1 MEPLFEAEYVMT
13 EAVYIK
19 FNRIH
24 FRSHALFPLSISM
37 GCVLSAFSLLGMVS
51 GYYGGEGFTPADFLV
66 YGVFFFLGV
75 LLILLSFRLPDAMAK
90 SVARTMRGRMGQ
102 PQTIRFFPGEYVE
115 YTPRGE
121 EHTSYTLLYRVVE
134 TDRMFLL
141 YQSKVQANIVLK
153 ACLTRGT
160 PEGLTAFLRGACR
173 APYKRIYM

>member
-1 MEPLFEAEYVMT
+1 MEPLFEAEYVMS

-24 FRSHALFPLSISM
+24 FRSHASFPLLISS

-51 GYYGGEGFTPADFLV
+51 GYYDGKVFNLSDFLV

-75 LLILLSFRLPDAMAK
+75 LLILLAFLLPDAMAK
-90 SVARTMRGRMGQ
+90 STVRTMRGQIGLPR
-102 PQTIRFFPGEYVE
+102 TIRFFPGEYIE

-121 EHTSYTLLYRVVE
+121 EHTPYTLLYRVVE

-141 YQSKVQANIVLK
+141 YQNRIQADIVLK
-153 ACLTRGT
+153 TGFTRGT
-160 PEGLTAFLRGACR
+160 CDGLSAFLRRACQGS
-173 APYKRIYM
+173 YKRIYM